1 MMASP
6 GLLPISNDQ
15 FMADVHALSA
25 LIAADNWRPDFIVGI
40 GRGGL
45 VPAVYLSH
53 ATGIALLSVDHSSQV
68 PSFGAELLTRLA
80 SKSCAG
86 VRLLIVDD
94 INDSGRTLAHL
105 RASLAAAG
113 GAMDHIRVAVLID
126 NVSSSQSVD
135 YRARRIDRKTETRW
149 FVFPWEAM
157 AADDAVLAEAAEMHR
172 AVGSRE

>member
-6 GLLPISNDQ
+6 DLLPISNDE
-15 FMADVHALSA
+15 FIADVHALAA
-25 LIAADNWRPDFIVGI
+25 LIAADDWRPDFIVGI

-80 SKSCAG
+80 SKSRAG
-86 VRLLIVDD
+86 VRLLLVDD

-105 RASLAAAG
+105 RTSLATAG

-135 YRARRIDRKTETRW
+135 YRARRIDRKTEIRW